1 MRSEFEVRARVPMR
15 GGCGRPCLR
24 CRRPFDSEGPTER
37 VCGLC
42 KLSED
47 WMWAV
52 AACKGHIEW

>member
-1 MRSEFEVRARVPMR
+1 MRHEFEVHRRATLCRRAR
-15 GGCGRPCLR
+15 RPCLR

-47 WMWAV
+47 WMWAM
-52 AACKGHIEW
+52 AASKGHVEW